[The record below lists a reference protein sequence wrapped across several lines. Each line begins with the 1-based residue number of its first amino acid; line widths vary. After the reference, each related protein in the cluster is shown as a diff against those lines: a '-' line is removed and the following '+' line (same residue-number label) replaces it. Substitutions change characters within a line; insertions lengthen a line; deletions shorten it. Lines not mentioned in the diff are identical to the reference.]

1 MPGHPHLRPLR
12 RNPRREDDGG
22 AAGRLAFSRRR
33 PRGRLPGPYRMWVHN
48 PALVHAVE
56 ALGHEGVT
64 DMIVLM
70 GYYTCVSQTMNFY
83 SVPVS
88 GGGTPRH

>member
-1 MPGHPHLRPLR
+1 MLKRRRRHPPCPRVARPASFFLVVYDVALAPA
-12 RNPRREDDGG
+12 N
-22 AAGRLAFSRRR
+22 GRLI
-33 PRGRLPGPYRMWVHN
+33 PRDDR
-48 PALVHAVE
+48 AVE

-64 DMIVLM
+64 DLIVLM
-70 GYYTCVSQTMNFY
+70 GYYTCVSLTMNFY